1 MKSALFILFLF
12 IMLCS
17 NVGVRW
23 MIVEED
29 EKCFVYPLSFHHVV
43 QQRRG
48 AGAER
53 GGRGGPG
60 IGRGGAGAERL

>member
-17 NVGVRW
+17 NVGVKW

-29 EKCFVYPLSFHHVV
+29 EKCFVYPLSFHHAV
-43 QQRRG
+43 QQCRS
-48 AGAER
+48 EMDDR
-53 GGRGGPG
+53 GGR
-60 IGRGGAGAERL
+60 